1 MEITYPYSFQVDS
14 EVVNYYYENHDN
26 FLIEYSDGVS
36 NEFCSIYFSSNDIY
50 YPNNEQAFNNQ
61 LARKNR
67 FEWYNTRL
75 STCHKHI
82 FIRDVFKQ
90 WHLKGI
96 NSRINSP
103 EKLLEL
109 LLNET
114 SGYKVITV
122 GSSAGGFSAV
132 IFGQLLKA
140 TKILSFNGNF
150 EIYTKLK
157 SSTAEKCPF
166 IFRFQN
172 DKNVNKW
179 FDSVNF
185 ISDPSTIFYFQ
196 SNRSNQDILKYNY
209 IKHLPIHRIQFYTS
223 HHGIP
228 FLKANLP
235 YVLNCS
241 SNQLIKLSRTVHYPI
256 LFSLKTIGV
265 YRTITNIIS
274 SIHIKIK
281 KTIIRKLLSLV

>member
-26 FLIEYSDGVS
+26 FLIEYSDGVP

-50 YPNNEQAFNNQ
+50 YPNNERAFINQ
-61 LARKNR
+61 LAKTNR

-75 STCHKHI
+75 SNCHKHI

-96 NSRINSP
+96 NSRINNP
-103 EKLLEL
+103 DKLFDFL
-109 LLNET
+109 LKET
-114 SGYKVITV
+114 KGYKVITL

-140 TKILSFNGNF
+140 SKILSFNGNF
-150 EIYTKLK
+150 EIYSKLQ
-157 SSTAEKCPF
+157 SSTAEKCPL

-196 SNRSNQDILKYNY
+196 SIRSNQDIIKYNY
-209 IKHLPIHRIQFYTS
+209 IKHIPLHRIQFYTS

-228 FLKANLP
+228 FLKGNLP
-235 YVLNCS
+235 YVLNYS
-241 SNQLIKLSRTVHYPI
+241 TNQLIKISQTVNYPI
-256 LFSLKTIGV
+256 LFSFKTVGVLKTIV
-265 YRTITNIIS
+265 DLIS
-274 SIHIKIK
+274 SLYK
-281 KTIIRKLLSLV
+281 KNKKMIIRKFLSRL